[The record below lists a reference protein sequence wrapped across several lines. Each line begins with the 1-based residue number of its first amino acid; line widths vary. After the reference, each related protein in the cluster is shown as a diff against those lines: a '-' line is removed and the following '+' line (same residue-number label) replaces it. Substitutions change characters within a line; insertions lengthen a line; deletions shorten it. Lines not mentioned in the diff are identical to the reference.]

1 MALRAL
7 FMVTIFTGV
16 QCEEAEFDPYSDGIG
31 DDSLT
36 ADQLRALHG
45 KFDMNSDGKVS
56 LQEMIAFSESVAKKT
71 ASKDTGA
78 VLEEIDTSKDG
89 FLSLEE
95 HLNDLKNQAD
105 GDDDDELVRRRALE
119 TTKFNA
125 ADLNGDGKL
134 EKDELP
140 ALFYPET
147 NEVVLSITVGQ
158 TLRQKDKNDDQK
170 LSAIEFWES
179 DEWNSVDIK
188 LSDEEKSDF
197 ARLDSNGD
205 GFIDAQEL
213 RAWESGR
220 FHTEDAMKKLVD
232 VADKN
237 GDMHITGE
245 ELVAARDKLA
255 GSDAQYHLIEW
266 AEVHEL

>member
-7 FMVTIFTGV
+7 CMVTIFTGV

-45 KFDMNSDGKVS
+45 KFDTNSDGKVS

-105 GDDDDELVRRRALE
+105 GDMNNDRKALE

-170 LSAIEFWES
+170 LSAIEFWVGDGYES
-179 DEWNSVDIK
+179 NIVDIK
-188 LSDEEKSDF
+188 FSDEEKSDF

-213 RAWESGR
+213 QAWESGR